1 MTEPKKQ
8 ARQIAEEHWDYNREI
23 IILLDDS
30 LTGDN
35 IKYLHLM
42 EYFYIEAFVHG
53 IKHGK
58 EEAE

>member
-42 EYFYIEAFVHG
+42 
-53 IKHGK
+53 KNLQ
-58 EEAE
+58 